1 MAIGYL
7 GPGFLIVALAAPPM
21 PVIYAAWF
29 ALGFTDA
36 WAVISFQ
43 AYLAEAVPDQMR
55 GRVYASWGALVSL
68 AAALSFYLMGIVTP
82 WLGAPVTFGLVGV
95 IVGLGGPLLL
105 WLTGA
110 LHSIRRH
117 RTPAG

>member
-7 GPGFLIVALAAPPM
+7 GPGFLIAALFAPPM

-29 ALGFTDA
+29 ALGFADA

-43 AYLAEAVPDQMR
+43 AYLAEAVPEQMR
-55 GRVYASWGALVSL
+55 GRVYATWGALVSL
-68 AAALSFYLMGIVTP
+68 AAAGAFYLMGFVTP
-82 WLGAPVTFGLVGV
+82 WLGAPVTFGLVGL
-95 IVGLGGPLLL
+95 IVGVGGPLLL

-110 LHSIRRH
+110 IQSIRQH
-117 RTPAG
+117 HTPAA